1 MAISLKHA
9 FQSAKADGGNATLVQ
24 PSNWNAEHTVTAA
37 ADRVLGVGGVAGP
50 VAEFPWSAL
59 TRSLIACTTA
69 AEIAAV
75 IGTHTTGDVKLTLKT
90 VADAGWVLFNDGTVG
105 SAASGATA
113 RANADCEALF
123 KLLWNNISDAY
134 APVVGGRGASADADW
149 LGNRR
154 ITLLKTLGRA
164 LGVAGAGSGLT
175 GRALGQN
182 LGAENETLDISKI
195 PPHTH
200 AAAVS
205 DPGHGH
211 GLNEGGQVRARR
223 ATGTN
228 VSGGGNV
235 DVTTVDISVQGAFTG
250 IGVTNSS
257 TGGGQAHNN
266 MQPTTFLNAM
276 IKL

>member
-37 ADRVLGVGGVAGP
+37 ADKVLGVGGVAGP

-69 AEIAAV
+69 AEVAAV
-75 IGTHTTGDVKLTLKT
+75 IGIHTTGDVKLTLKT

-149 LGNRR
+149 LGNRQ
-154 ITLLKTLGRA
+154 ITLLKTMGRA

-182 LGAENETLDISKI
+182 LGAENHTLAQTEM
-195 PPHTH
+195 PVHTH
-200 AAAVS
+200 GAAVS
-205 DPGHGH
+205 DPGHAH
-211 GLNEGGQVRARR
+211 GLNEGNSVRAKRN
-223 ATGTN
+223 TGSF

-235 DVTTVDISVQGAFTG
+235 DVTETNISVQAAATG
-250 IGVTNSS
+250 ITVGIANA
-257 TGGGQAHNN
+257 GGGAAHNN